1 MGLDRHEGSVGGFF
15 FLGLELLDCVQI
27 LFGVKMKENKRRFWI
42 GGSVCVVIVVCDD
55 GIVCVCVCVDRW
67 IGVSLVCVC
76 VAPCVEI
83 GARG

>member
-1 MGLDRHEGSVGGFF
+1 MVGFF

-55 GIVCVCVCVDRW
+55 GIVFCFCFCFCVC
-67 IGVSLVCVC
+67 GSLCVC
-76 VAPCVEI
+76 
-83 GARG
+83 GDGFG

>member
-55 GIVCVCVCVDRW
+55 GIVFCFCFCFCVC
-67 IGVSLVCVC
+67 GSLCVC
-76 VAPCVEI
+76 
-83 GARG
+83 GDGFG